1 MAIHSGRRGDHMVYT
16 WRLGLTP
23 AWLDRA
29 ESPLAYRLA
38 ILLNR
43 LGIIR
48 STYVPEVEQQ

>member
-1 MAIHSGRRGDHMVYT
+1 MVYT

-29 ESPLAYRLA
+29 DSPLAYRLA

-48 STYVPEVEQQ
+48 STYVPEVEQH